1 MSSIALVSPDF
12 HNYADTE
19 IALDADVAKGSAT
32 SVEPVE
38 FVHVS
43 MMLLEKKLRACGVLI
58 APWANALI
66 LSL

>member
-1 MSSIALVSPDF
+1 MSSIAPVSLDF
-12 HNYADTE
+12 RNYADTK

-43 MMLLEKKLRACGVLI
+43 MMSLEKKLRASGTLI
-58 APWANALI
+58 TPWANALI
-66 LSL
+66 VSL